1 VLGDS
6 IHCRLICSTFR
17 AGIYFRAYASGYKF
31 VPLATSIEDLLMKT
45 LVLAIRGSFRVTC
58 LLAPL
63 VALGC
68 GPAAAEPSA
77 TQQSVE
83 HVGQAKGEKSEPAPG
98 EKWVRVLTDKKGKP
112 LAMQTAIVRYV
123 RADEIKPGA
132 PAKKYKHYVDLVGAI
147 HIADKAYYD
156 ELNRRFAK
164 YDAVLYELVAPEG
177 TYVPKGRGTS
187 SSHPLGA
194 LQNGMKS
201 MLNVEHQLE
210 QIDYTKPNFIHADMS
225 PTEFMDSM
233 DKKNEGFAQ
242 MYFKM
247 IGASMAAQSQQEGES
262 PDVALL
268 GALFS
273 DDRPRQLKIAL
284 AKQFEG
290 MESLLEGFSGPDGS
304 TLITERNKRALDVL
318 EKQLDKGTAKMAVF
332 YGAGHLT
339 DMHKQMAERF
349 GMKPV
354 SIEWLEA
361 WNLRK

>member
-1 VLGDS
+1 MVHLLTDLRRS
-6 IHCRLICSTFR
+6 AYRWFTL
-17 AGIYFRAYASGYKF
+17 AG
-31 VPLATSIEDLLMKT
+31 
-45 LVLAIRGSFRVTC
+45 
-58 LLAPL
+58 PL

-77 TQQSVE
+77 KAPPAV
-83 HVGQAKGEKSEPAPG
+83 QAPATAAKAEKSDKKAEPAAG
-98 EKWVRVLTDKKGKP
+98 DKWVRVLADAKGKP

-123 RADEIKPGA
+123 KADEIKPGKR
-132 PAKKYKHYVDLVGAI
+132 PTQYKHYVDLVGAI
-147 HIADKAYYD
+147 HIADKGYYD
-156 ELNRRFAK
+156 ELNTRFTK

-187 SSHPLGA
+187 NSHPLGA

-210 QIDYTKPNFIHADMS
+210 QIDYTQKNMIHADMS
-225 PTEFMDSM
+225 PTEFLESM

-247 IGASMAAQSQQEGES
+247 IGAAMAAQSEQTAAGS

-268 GALFS
+268 TAMFS
-273 DDRPRQLKIAL
+273 NDRPRQLKIAL

-290 MESLLEGFSGPDGS
+290 METLLEGFSGPDGS

-318 EKQLDKGTAKMAVF
+318 EKELDKGTAKMAIF
-332 YGAGHLT
+332 YGAGHLAA
-339 DMHKQMAERF
+339 MNKQLGERF
-349 GMKPV
+349 DMKPV
-354 SIEWLEA
+354 SVEWLEA

>member
-1 VLGDS
+1 ML
-6 IHCRLICSTFR
+6 RLFSERHTGR
-17 AGIYFRAYASGYKF
+17 S
-31 VPLATSIEDLLMKT
+31 
-45 LVLAIRGSFRVTC
+45 LVGLI
-58 LLAPL
+58 LQL

-68 GPAAAEPSA
+68 GPAAAEPSLKA
-77 TQQSVE
+77 PPAAPVQAPADQ
-83 HVGQAKGEKSEPAPG
+83 QAKSDKKAELSPG
-98 EKWVRVLTDKKGKP
+98 EKWVRVLTDAKGKP

-123 RADEIKPGA
+123 KADEIKPG
-132 PAKKYKHYVDLVGAI
+132 KKARDYKRYVDLVGAI
-147 HIADKAYYD
+147 HIADKSYYD
-156 ELNRRFAK
+156 DLNKRFTK

-210 QIDYTKPNFIHADMS
+210 QIDYTKDNMVHADMS
-225 PTEFMDSM
+225 PTEFLESM

-247 IGASMAAQSQQEGES
+247 IGAAVAAQSEQTDSGS

-268 GALFS
+268 TAMFS
-273 DDRPRQLKIAL
+273 KDWPRQLKIAL

-290 MESLLEGFSGPDGS
+290 METLLEGFSGPDGS

-318 EKQLDKGTAKMAVF
+318 EKELDKGTAKMAIF
-332 YGAGHLT
+332 YGAGHLAA
-339 DMHKQMAERF
+339 MNKQLAERF
-349 GMKPV
+349 DMKPV
-354 SIEWLEA
+354 SVEWLEA

>member
-1 VLGDS
+1 MARSL
-6 IHCRLICSTFR
+6 IHDFHAAVRWLS
-17 AGIYFRAYASGYKF
+17 
-31 VPLATSIEDLLMKT
+31 L
-45 LVLAIRGSFRVTC
+45 
-58 LLAPL
+58 LLAP
-63 VALGC
+63 VALAC
-68 GPAAAEPSA
+68 GAGAAPAVKAPPAVQAPA
-77 TQQSVE
+77 SVS
-83 HVGQAKGEKSEPAPG
+83 KSEKSDNKKAEPAPG
-98 EKWVRVLTDKKGKP
+98 EKWVRVLTDAKGKP

-123 RADEIKPGA
+123 KADEIKPGKR
-132 PAKKYKHYVDLVGAI
+132 PSQYKHYVDLVGAI
-147 HIADKAYYD
+147 HIADKSYYD
-156 ELNRRFAK
+156 ELNKRFTK

-187 SSHPLGA
+187 NSHPLGA

-210 QIDYTKPNFIHADMS
+210 QIDYTKKNMVHADMS
-225 PTEFMDSM
+225 PSEFLASM

-247 IGASMAAQSQQEGES
+247 IGAAIAAQSEQDSAGS
-262 PDVALL
+262 PDVAIL
-268 GALFS
+268 AAMFS
-273 DDRPRQLKIAL
+273 NDRPRQLKIAM

-318 EKQLDKGTAKMAVF
+318 EKQLDKGTAKIAIF
-332 YGAGHLT
+332 YGAGHLAAM
-339 DMHKQMAERF
+339 DKQIKERF
-349 GMKPV
+349 DLKPV